1 MWLARTCTLWL
12 IGIAAADVLWP
23 PTERPPDV
31 RIGGALVVLAVLV
44 ALGAGR
50 RVRAIRVGA
59 MAVAIVLAGAGRVWL
74 ARPRFDPGDI
84 AHWRDRGARSVV

>member
-31 RIGGALVVLAVLV
+31 RIGGALVVLAVPL
-44 ALGAGR
+44 ALGPRQRGAGVLPPGAGGGL
-50 RVRAIRVGA
+50 RVRGGGP
-59 MAVAIVLAGAGRVWL
+59 GAGTAASFL
-74 ARPRFDPGDI
+74 PPSRPTERAAI
-84 AHWRDRGARSVV
+84 L